1 MRNLIFFLFLIPFCN
16 LAHEYKDSN
25 IVIKHPVL
33 KLISKDS
40 NTAAGY
46 LSIENNSSKE
56 IVFKGIISDIAKT
69 QEIHEVILKNNVY
82 KMRPVQ
88 NGISIIPG
96 NKLELKPKS
105 YHLMFFDINKLQLS
119 NEMIEAKLMFDN
131 NIIINV
137 KFKVEIGHV
146 SHSH

>member
-1 MRNLIFFLFLIPFCN
+1 MRSLIFFLFLIPFCN

-46 LSIENNSSKE
+46 LSIENNSRKE
-56 IVFKGIISDIAKT
+56 IVFKGIISDIAKK
-69 QEIHEVILKNNVY
+69 QELHEVILKNNVY

-88 NGISIIPG
+88 HGIFIKPG
-96 NKLELKPKS
+96 NRLELKQKS
-105 YHLMFFDINKLQLS
+105 YHLMFFDINKSQLA
-119 NEMIEAKLMFDN
+119 NEMIEAKLIFDN
-131 NIIINV
+131 NMVINV
-137 KFKVEIGHV
+137 KFKLEIGYV

>member
-56 IVFKGIISDIAKT
+56 IIFKGIISDIAKT

-82 KMRPVQ
+82 KIVKKNLFILILILQRKVI
-88 NGISIIPG
+88 NRYIYSWL
-96 NKLELKPKS
+96 NLCS
-105 YHLMFFDINKLQLS
+105 Y
-119 NEMIEAKLMFDN
+119 A
-131 NIIINV
+131 
-137 KFKVEIGHV
+137 
-146 SHSH
+146 